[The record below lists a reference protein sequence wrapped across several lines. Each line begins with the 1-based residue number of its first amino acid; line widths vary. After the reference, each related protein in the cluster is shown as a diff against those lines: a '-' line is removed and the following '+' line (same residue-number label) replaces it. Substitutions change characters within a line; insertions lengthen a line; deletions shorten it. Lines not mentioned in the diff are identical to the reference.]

1 MTTASGNPTLPLTP
15 LTPFTPPPT
24 HSSTFPQSSHHY
36 AAGMQTSID
45 LRSDTVTRPTD
56 AMRDAMMQA
65 PLGDDVLGD
74 DPTIQALQH
83 KFSALVG
90 KEASLFVPSGTMANQ
105 LAIRSQTEPGD
116 EIICHEESHII
127 HYETGGPAAI
137 SGCMI
142 RPLRGPRGTFTASDV
157 TSSIRPD
164 NAHFAVARL
173 VVIENTQNRG
183 GGAVWN
189 QAQIQAITDAAHTR
203 GLRCHLD
210 GARLWNAH
218 IASGLSMKDLA
229 APFNTLCCCFSKGL
243 GAPVGSIIAGD
254 ARTIHR
260 AHRFRKMLGGAMRQ
274 SGLLAAA
281 AIHAMD
287 HHVQRL
293 ALDHEHARL
302 FASIAAAPGSSLRL
316 HPDQAAQ
323 GPETNIVYLDL
334 PESAPLDA
342 AELCKRLESR
352 GVLMLATGPRRVRA
366 VMHLDVSREQA
377 NHAATEIKAC
387 AA

>member
-1 MTTASGNPTLPLTP
+1 
-15 LTPFTPPPT
+15 
-24 HSSTFPQSSHHY
+24 
-36 AAGMQTSID
+36 MQTPID
-45 LRSDTVTRPTD
+45 LRSDTVTRPTF
-56 AMRDAMMQA
+56 AMREAMMAA

-74 DPTIQALQH
+74 DPTILALQD
-83 KFSALVG
+83 KFAALVG
-90 KEASLFVPSGTMANQ
+90 KESSLFVPSGTMANQ

-116 EIICHEESHII
+116 EIICHEDSHII

-142 RPLRGPRGTFTASDV
+142 RPLRGPRGTFAAEHV

-173 VVIENTQNRG
+173 IIIENTQNRG
-183 GGAVWN
+183 GGAVWD
-189 QAQIQAITDAAHTR
+189 QRQVESVTSAAHAR

-218 IASGLSMKDLA
+218 IASGVSMKDLA
-229 APFNTLCCCFSKGL
+229 APFDTLCCCFSKGL

-293 ALDHEHARL
+293 ASDHEHARQ
-302 FASIAAAPGSSLRL
+302 FASIAAAPGSPLRL
-316 HPDQAAQ
+316 HPDQAAR

-342 AELCKRLESR
+342 AELCTHLKAR
-352 GVLMLATGPRRVRA
+352 GILMLPTAPRRVRA
-366 VMHLDVSREQA
+366 VMHLDVTREQA
-377 NHAATEIKAC
+377 LHAANELKAC